1 MIVRPDGD
9 RLLLVTQPDHAALSG
24 RIMAAWRG
32 DDLSASPTRE
42 TVLRATREHDCGWL
56 EVDDRPALDAA
67 GGSPQDFMTAP
78 DATKQGVWPRGVRRL
93 EPIDP
98 GAAALVAQHALA
110 LAERHPVPG
119 WERFHSDMTAE
130 RDRILRRGAYRNDL
144 DALRADYRFVFLGD
158 LISLVFCCAWSETF
172 DYEGWTV
179 TRDGT
184 AVQVQPDPFEGAT
197 IELTAPAR
205 RLAGAALRVAERPRG
220 RVRRGAAHRAPR
232 GRPRPLAPPDPSHGA
247 VSGPSPH
254 RPRTS
259 RLGTHCVPFYGA
271 SS

>member
-32 DDLSASPTRE
+32 DDLPASPTRE
-42 TVLRATREHDCGWL
+42 TVLRAAREHDNGWL

-67 GGSPQDFMTAP
+67 GESPQDFMTAP

-110 LAERHPVPG
+110 LAERHLVPG

-184 AVQVQPDPFEGAT
+184 AVQMQPDPFEGAT

-205 RLAGAALRVAERPRG
+205 RLPARRYVSQSDLEAEYDAAPRI
-220 RVRRGAAHRAPR
+220 VLRGAAH
-232 GRPRPLAPPDPSHGA
+232 GR
-247 VSGPSPH
+247 
-254 RPRTS
+254 
-259 RLGTHCVPFYGA
+259 
-271 SS
+271 

>member
-32 DDLSASPTRE
+32 DDLPASPTRE
-42 TVLRATREHDCGWL
+42 TVLRAAREHDNGWL

-93 EPIDP
+93 EPVDP

-172 DYEGWTV
+172 DYEGRTV

-184 AVQVQPDPFEGAT
+184 AVQVRPDPFEGAT

-205 RLAGAALRVAERPRG
+205 RLPARRYVSQSDLEAEYDAAPRIVLRGTA
-220 RVRRGAAHRAPR
+220 R
-232 GRPRPLAPPDPSHGA
+232 GRPGSAP
-247 VSGPSPH
+247 
-254 RPRTS
+254 
-259 RLGTHCVPFYGA
+259 
-271 SS
+271 